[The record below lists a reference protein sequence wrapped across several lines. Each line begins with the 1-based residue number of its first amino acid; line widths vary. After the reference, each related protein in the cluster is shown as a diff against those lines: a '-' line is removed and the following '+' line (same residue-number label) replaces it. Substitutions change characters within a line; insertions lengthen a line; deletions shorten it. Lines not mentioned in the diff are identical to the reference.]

1 MNRLNAKVYTIKKN
15 MNKLLLTTLML
26 ALVNLTYSHDSKK
39 TASDTQKNTA
49 IEKAK
54 LNEATVY
61 TSGVQLRSSL
71 KYNAIKGLNEI
82 IVEGIS
88 PSIDPQTVQVSAT
101 GNAII
106 LDSKYSVFYP
116 TKSIQEN
123 NVATTQLK
131 RGIKLLNDSIE
142 SKGYELRRINE
153 SIAVYKEAK
162 SILHNNGMVK
172 NKGKVNDSIDL
183 LKEIIEFYAVKM
195 NKMNEKILDLS
206 KHKNSSQK
214 GLNQMKQR
222 LGILNEKLRKLG
234 QSGIK
239 QDPVPRITI
248 SLIAEGNT
256 SGEISLSYL
265 SKNAGWTPLYDIR
278 SKSSEG
284 KIFMNY
290 KAQVHQTTGLDWK
303 NIKLNISTNNP
314 YANKTKPELNPW
326 YISYKNYRKELNVRS
341 DNNQLYKMTTAP
353 SRAITN
359 MGYSYKSEN
368 IKDEA
373 INANEFTTL
382 TQQLTA
388 AEFKIDL
395 PYNIIS
401 NGEKHMV
408 LVQKSELETNFKY
421 YAVPKLD
428 ASVYLVAEMLKIDEL
443 QLIPSK
449 ANIFFDGTYVGETFI
464 DPTTMNDTLYLSL
477 GKDPNIAISRK
488 LISSKC
494 KEKIIGDKIE
504 KHLAYSIEIK
514 NMKSSQVKVV
524 IQDQIPITTNSDIII
539 DKINAGKGKLK
550 ARTGLI
556 EWKTILKSKE
566 QKTYDFDY
574 RIKFNKDKQINI

>member
-26 ALVNLTYSHDSKK
+26 ALVNLTYSHNSKK

-49 IEKAK
+49 IKKAK

-71 KYNAIKGLNEI
+71 KYNAVKGINEI

-195 NKMNEKILDLS
+195 NKMNEKILNLS

-239 QDPVPRITI
+239 QDPVPRIII

-341 DNNQLYKMTTAP
+341 DNNQLYKMTNAP

-368 IKDEA
+368 IEDEA

-514 NMKSSQVKVV
+514 NMKSSQVEVV

>member
-26 ALVNLTYSHDSKK
+26 ALVNLTYSHNSKK

-49 IEKAK
+49 IKKAK

-71 KYNAIKGLNEI
+71 KYNAVKGLNEI

-88 PSIDPQTVQVSAT
+88 LSIDPQTVQVSAT

-123 NVATTQLK
+123 NAATTQLK

-172 NKGKVNDSIDL
+172 NKGKVNDSVDL
-183 LKEIIEFYAVKM
+183 LKEIIEFYALKM
-195 NKMNEKILDLS
+195 NKMNEKILGLS

-368 IKDEA
+368 IEDEA

-395 PYNIIS
+395 PYNIVS

-514 NMKSSQVKVV
+514 NMKSSQVEVV

>member
-1 MNRLNAKVYTIKKN
+1 M
-15 MNKLLLTTLML
+15 
-26 ALVNLTYSHDSKK
+26 NLTYGHDSKK

-71 KYNAIKGLNEI
+71 KYNAVKGINEI

-106 LDSKYSVFYP
+106 LDSKYSVFNP

-172 NKGKVNDSIDL
+172 NKGKVNDSVDL

-395 PYNIIS
+395 PYNIVS

-514 NMKSSQVKVV
+514 NMKSSQVEVV

>member
-15 MNKLLLTTLML
+15 MNKLLLTTLLL
-26 ALVNLTYSHDSKK
+26 ASVNLTYSHDSKK

-49 IEKAK
+49 IKKAK

-71 KYNAIKGLNEI
+71 KYNAVKGLNEI

-123 NVATTQLK
+123 NAATTQLK

-172 NKGKVNDSIDL
+172 SKGKVNDSIDL

-248 SLIAEGNT
+248 SLIAEVNT

-290 KAQVHQTTGLDWK
+290 KAQVHQSTGLDWK

-368 IKDEA
+368 IEDKA

-382 TQQLTA
+382 TQQLSA
-388 AEFKIDL
+388 AEFQIDL

-514 NMKSSQVKVV
+514 NMKSSQVEVV

-550 ARTGLI
+550 TRTGLI

-574 RIKFNKDKQINI
+574 RIKFDKDKQINI

>member
-49 IEKAK
+49 IKKAR

-368 IKDEA
+368 IEDEA

-428 ASVYLVAEMLKIDEL
+428 VSVYLVAEMLKIDEL

-514 NMKSSQVKVV
+514 NMKSSQVEVV

>member
-26 ALVNLTYSHDSKK
+26 ALVNLTYSHNSKK

-49 IEKAK
+49 IKKAK

-71 KYNAIKGLNEI
+71 DYNALKGLNEI

-88 PSIDPQTVQVSAT
+88 LSIDPQTVQVSAT

-341 DNNQLYKMTTAP
+341 DNNQLYKMTNAP

-368 IKDEA
+368 IEDEA

-514 NMKSSQVKVV
+514 NMKSSQVEVV

-556 EWKTILKSKE
+556 EWKTILKSRE

>member
-1 MNRLNAKVYTIKKN
+1 
-15 MNKLLLTTLML
+15 MNKLILTTLML
-26 ALVNLTYSHDSKK
+26 ALVNITYSHDSKK
-39 TASDTQKNTA
+39 IASDTQKNTA
-49 IEKAK
+49 IKKAR

-71 KYNAIKGLNEI
+71 KYNAVKGLNEI

-123 NVATTQLK
+123 NLVTTQLK

-153 SIAVYKEAK
+153 SITVYKEAK

-248 SLIAEGNT
+248 SLIAEENT

-341 DNNQLYKMTTAP
+341 DRNQLYKMTTAP

-368 IKDEA
+368 IEDEA

-428 ASVYLVAEMLKIDEL
+428 ASVYLVAEMLKIDKL

-494 KEKIIGDKIE
+494 KEKIIGDKME
-504 KHLAYSIEIK
+504 KQLAYSIEIK
-514 NMKSSQVKVV
+514 NMKSSQVEVV

-566 QKTYDFDY
+566 QKTFDFDY

>member
-1 MNRLNAKVYTIKKN
+1 
-15 MNKLLLTTLML
+15 ML

-49 IEKAK
+49 TEKAK

-71 KYNAIKGLNEI
+71 KYNAVKGLNEI

-153 SIAVYKEAK
+153 SITVYKEAK

-183 LKEIIEFYAVKM
+183 LKEIIEFYALKM
-195 NKMNEKILDLS
+195 NKMNEKILGLS

-248 SLIAEGNT
+248 SLIAEENT

-368 IKDEA
+368 IEDEA

-464 DPTTMNDTLYLSL
+464 DPSTMNDTLYLSL

-514 NMKSSQVKVV
+514 NMKSSQVEVV

-550 ARTGLI
+550 VRTGLI

>member
-49 IEKAK
+49 TEKAK

-61 TSGVQLRSSL
+61 TSGAQLRSNLS
-71 KYNAIKGLNEI
+71 YNAIKGLNEI
-82 IVEGIS
+82 IIEGIS
-88 PSIDPQTVQVSAT
+88 PSIDPQTIQVSAT
-101 GNAII
+101 GNVII
-106 LDSKYSVFYP
+106 LDSKYSLFYP
-116 TKSIQEN
+116 TKSIQKN
-123 NVATTQLK
+123 NIETTKLK

-142 SKGYELRRINE
+142 TKGYELRRINE
-153 SIAVYKEAK
+153 SISVYNNAK
-162 SILHNNGMVK
+162 NILQNNGLV
-172 NKGKVNDSIDL
+172 NNQGKVNDSIDL
-183 LKEIIEFYAVKM
+183 LKEIIEFYAEKM
-195 NKMNEKILDLS
+195 NKINQKVLDLS
-206 KHKNSSQK
+206 KQKNKANK
-214 GLNQMKQR
+214 GLSQMKKR
-222 LGILNEKLRKLG
+222 LGRLNEKLKKLG
-234 QSGIK
+234 QSGRQ
-239 QDPVPRITI
+239 QDPIPRITI
-248 SLIAEGNT
+248 SLISESTTN
-256 SGEISLSYL
+256 GEITFSYL

-278 SKSSEG
+278 SKSAEG

-326 YISYKNYRKELNVRS
+326 YISYMSYRKELNVRN
-341 DNNQLYKMTTAP
+341 DNKQLYEMTNVP

-368 IKDEA
+368 VEDEA

-421 YAVPKLD
+421 YAVPKID

-449 ANIFFDGTYVGETFI
+449 ANIFFDGSYIGETFI
-464 DPTTMNDTLYLSL
+464 DPTSMNDTLYLSL
-477 GKDPNIAISRK
+477 GKDPNIAITRK

-494 KEKIIGDKIE
+494 KEKTIGDKIE

-514 NMKSSQVKVV
+514 NMKSSEVEVV
-524 IQDQIPITTNSDIII
+524 IQDQIPITTNTDIMI
-539 DKINAGKGKLK
+539 DKINVGKGKLK

-556 EWKTILKSKE
+556 QWKTVLKPKD

-574 RIKFNKDKQINI
+574 RIKFDKDKQINI

>member
-15 MNKLLLTTLML
+15 MNKLLLTSLML

-49 IEKAK
+49 IKTAK

-71 KYNAIKGLNEI
+71 KYNAVKGLNEI

-88 PSIDPQTVQVSAT
+88 PSIDPQTVQVGAT

-248 SLIAEGNT
+248 SLIAQGNT

-326 YISYKNYRKELNVRS
+326 YISYKNYRKELKVRS

-368 IKDEA
+368 IEDEA
-373 INANEFTTL
+373 INANEFTTI
-382 TQQLTA
+382 TQQLTV

-395 PYNIIS
+395 PYNIVS

-514 NMKSSQVKVV
+514 NMKSSQVEVV

-550 ARTGLI
+550 TRTGRI
-556 EWKTILKSKE
+556 EWKTILKSRE

>member
-1 MNRLNAKVYTIKKN
+1 
-15 MNKLLLTTLML
+15 MNKLLSTLLML
-26 ALVNLTYSHDSKK
+26 AFANLTFSHDSRNRAHNEQNK
-39 TASDTQKNTA
+39 TAIK
-49 IEKAK
+49 KARLK
-54 LNEATVY
+54 EATVY
-61 TSGVQLRSSL
+61 TSGVQLRSNLS
-71 KYNAIKGLNEI
+71 YNAVKGLNEI
-82 IVEGIS
+82 IIEGIS
-88 PSIDPQTVQVSAT
+88 PSIDPQTIQVSAT
-101 GNAII
+101 GNVII
-106 LDSKYSVFYP
+106 LDSKYSLFYP
-116 TKSIQEN
+116 THSTRDNSSETFKLKKS
-123 NVATTQLK
+123 
-131 RGIKLLNDSIE
+131 IKLLNDSIE
-142 SKGYELRRINE
+142 AKGYELRRLNE
-153 SIAVYKEAK
+153 SIAVYNEAK
-162 SILHNNGMVK
+162 NILQNNGLVK

-195 NKMNEKILDLS
+195 NKINEKVLDLS
-206 KHKNSSQK
+206 KQKNTSNK
-214 GLNQMKQR
+214 GLSKMNQR
-222 LGILNEKLRKLG
+222 LNRLNENLRKLG
-234 QSGIK
+234 QSGRK
-239 QDPVPRITI
+239 QDPIPRITI
-248 SLIAEGNT
+248 SLIAEATTN
-256 SGEISLSYL
+256 GEVTFSYL

-290 KAQVHQTTGLDWK
+290 KAQVHQSTGLDWK

-326 YISYKNYRKELNVRS
+326 YISYRSYRKELKVRN
-341 DNNQLYKMTTAP
+341 DNNKLYEMTTVP

-359 MGYSYKSEN
+359 MGYSYKTEN
-368 IKDEA
+368 AEDEA

-421 YAVPKLD
+421 YAVPKID

-449 ANIFFDGTYVGETFI
+449 ANIFFDGSYIGETFI
-464 DPTTMNDTLYLSL
+464 DPTSMNDTLYLSL
-477 GKDPNIAISRK
+477 GKDPNIAITRK

-494 KEKIIGDKIE
+494 KEKTIGDKIE

-514 NMKSSQVKVV
+514 NMKSSEVEVV
-524 IQDQIPITTNSDIII
+524 IQDQIPITTNTDIII

-556 EWKTILKSKE
+556 EWKTVLKPKD
-566 QKTYDFDY
+566 QKTYDFEY
-574 RIKFNKDKQINI
+574 RIKFDKDKQINI